1 MLKETCYFSHDCNA
15 RNDEKIIAVR
25 MRYGAEGY
33 GIYFMIIERLLESA
47 NYMSVKDYNVVAFDL
62 RVDAKKVKEIVEDF
76 GLFEFSEDK
85 KHFFS
90 SSLNN
95 RVYQLDEMRKKLSK
109 SGKREAKTKQGISDI
124 EATLKPPL
132 SLPQTLNESKEKEIK
147 VNENKDYHTNK
158 KEKIPEQIVIPK
170 AFEPI
175 WEEWKAY
182 RKAARIKS
190 YAGSKWE
197 QIAVNRL
204 IELSKGDEEQ
214 ARKIVNNSISN
225 GWTGLFKLKSENND
239 EKRYSEAGNY
249 ENKVK
254 RIAKA
259 DTAKIIRELARN
271 AEMGNLL

>member
-1 MLKETCYFSHDCNA
+1 MSKEAYYFSHDSNA

-25 MRYGAEGY
+25 MRHGAEGY
-33 GIYFMIIERLLESA
+33 GIYFMIIERLLESS
-47 NYMSVKDYNVVAFDL
+47 NYMSVKDYNIIAFDL

-90 SSLNN
+90 PGLNN
-95 RVYQLDEMRKKLSK
+95 RVRQLDEMRKKLSEA
-109 SGKREAKTKQGISDI
+109 GKKGAKTKQGVIRVED
-124 EATLKPPL
+124 TLKPPL
-132 SLPQTLNESKEKEIK
+132 SHLQALNESKE
-147 VNENKDYHTNK
+147 
-158 KEKIPEQIVIPK
+158 KEKIPEQIVMPK
-170 AFEPI
+170 AFETI

-182 RKAARIKS
+182 RKAARIKN

-197 QIAVNRL
+197 QIAVNKL
-204 IELSKGDEEQ
+204 IKLSNGDAEQ

-225 GWTGLFKLKSENND
+225 GWTGLFMLKSENND
-239 EKRYSEAGNY
+239 EERYSEAGNCQ
-249 ENKVK
+249 NKDR

-259 DTAKIIRELARN
+259 DPEKIIRELARN